1 MSECEA
7 NNIALT
13 EKHETKNDEKD
24 ELEKAMEIFGLK
36 DNKKKKDD
44 NQK

>member
-1 MSECEA
+1 MPECEA

-36 DNKKKKDD
+36 DKKKKDD